1 VEQAWRPTIAA
12 PVSRS
17 YGFVQARRMNG
28 TFDTNAGMA
37 LRRGRMTRR
46 RSAIA
51 ALAALMVGTV
61 PFGAVAQVF
70 PNKPIRFIV
79 GFPPGGG
86 GDVVARIV
94 ATPLSE
100 VLGQPVIV
108 ENKPGATGTLAA
120 GIVAKS
126 SPDGYTLLVGATS
139 TNAIAPALYPQLT
152 YDNERDLVGVSL
164 LASFPHVVAVTPTLK
179 VNSLK
184 ELVAYDRDHPDELT
198 FSSAGNGSTPH
209 LAGEMFNKL
218 ANTHLRH
225 IPYKGAGQSI
235 SDLLAGRISV
245 SFDTTATIISYLNT
259 GGLRT
264 LAIASPQRFAGLPNI
279 PTAAEA
285 GLAGFEMSTWVGVFA
300 PTATP
305 KDIVDKLNAAMN
317 AVLQRPDIRH
327 QLKTQIGC
335 DDTVTP
341 TAESFQRLVQRDI
354 TRFSPLIKELNVRLD

>member
-1 VEQAWRPTIAA
+1 
-12 PVSRS
+12 
-17 YGFVQARRMNG
+17 M
-28 TFDTNAGMA
+28 
-37 LRRGRMTRR
+37 
-46 RSAIA
+46 A
-51 ALAALMVGTV
+51 ALAALTVGMAT
-61 PFGAVAQVF
+61 FGAAAQVF
-70 PNKPIRFIV
+70 PNRPIRFVV

-86 GDVVARIV
+86 GDVIARIV

-100 VLGQPVIV
+100 VLGQPVVV

-126 SPDGYTLLVGATS
+126 PPDGYTLMVGATS
-139 TNAIAPALYPQLT
+139 TNAIAPALYPHLP
-152 YDNERDLVGVSL
+152 YDNEKDLVSVSL
-164 LASFPHVVAVTPTLK
+164 LASFPHVVAITPTLK

-184 ELVAYDRDHPDELT
+184 ELIAYDRDQPGELT

-235 SDLLAGRISV
+235 PDLLAGRITI
-245 SFDTTATIISYLNT
+245 SFDTTATIISYLNN

-264 LAIASPQRFAGLPNI
+264 LAIASRQRFAGLPDV

-300 PTATP
+300 PAGTP
-305 KDIVDKLNAAMN
+305 KDLVDKLNTAMN
-317 AVLQRPDIRH
+317 GVLQRPDIRH

-341 TAESFQRLVQRDI
+341 TAASFQQLVQRDI
-354 TRFSPLIKELNVRLD
+354 TRFSQLIKELNVRLD

>member
-1 VEQAWRPTIAA
+1 
-12 PVSRS
+12 
-17 YGFVQARRMNG
+17 
-28 TFDTNAGMA
+28 
-37 LRRGRMTRR
+37 MTLR

-51 ALAALMVGTV
+51 ALATLMVGTV
-61 PFGAVAQVF
+61 SFGAAAQVF
-70 PNKPIRFIV
+70 PNKPIRFVV

-86 GDVVARIV
+86 GDVIARIV
-94 ATPLSE
+94 SAPLSE
-100 VLGQPVIV
+100 LLGQPIIV

-126 SPDGYTLLVGATS
+126 LPDGYTLLVGATS
-139 TNAIAPALYPQLT
+139 TNAIAPALYPQLS
-152 YDNERDLVGVSL
+152 YDNEKDLVGVSL
-164 LASFPHVVAVTPTLK
+164 LASFPHVVAITPTLK

-184 ELVAYDRDHPDELT
+184 ELIAYDHDHPGELT

-235 SDLLAGRISV
+235 PDLLAGRISV
-245 SFDTTATIISYLNT
+245 SFDTTATIIAYLNI

-264 LAIASPQRFAGLPNI
+264 LAIASPQRFAGLPDV

-285 GLAGFEMSTWVGVFA
+285 GLANFEMSTWIGVFA
-300 PTATP
+300 PAATP

-327 QLKTQIGC
+327 QLKAQFGC
-335 DDTVTP
+335 DDLVTP
-341 TAESFQRLVQRDI
+341 TAESFQQLVQRDI
-354 TRFSPLIKELNVRLD
+354 NRFSQLIKELNVRID